1 MVTVMCYDFDDDF
14 GGDFD
19 DYFDND
25 FDDDF
30 DDSCENLNPSFLR
43 SHQLWVNLFELVNL
57 QQAQLCKNW

>member
-43 SHQLWVNLFELVNL
+43 SHQL
-57 QQAQLCKNW
+57 